1 MTHTHDTIQNKS
13 FMMAGA
19 ECAAFIAANLK
30 KVKACLKGSPENK
43 EDAISEVVCKCLGVK
58 TGSGS
63 LLKWAGN
70 PFAVARTTE
79 GWLGFV
85 VWQCRARLGVVRA
98 KNEYWSD
105 PGDDNARE
113 EAQYRHRKV
122 CELKAYELDRQAGC
136 HRAFPGCSYDEA
148 VRNRAAYAVLEDL
161 VKDRSVSRR
170 DLEVW
175 AACDMFR
182 RDRAELAEEFG
193 VTSNNLDQIVFR
205 VRNTLK
211 KLGPALHRRHAARLF
226 HEAA

>member
-1 MTHTHDTIQNKS
+1 M
-13 FMMAGA
+13 
-19 ECAAFIAANLK
+19 
-30 KVKACLKGSPENK
+30 
-43 EDAISEVVCKCLGVK
+43 
-58 TGSGS
+58 
-63 LLKWAGN
+63 
-70 PFAVARTTE
+70 
-79 GWLGFV
+79 
-85 VWQCRARLGVVRA
+85 
-98 KNEYWSD
+98 
-105 PGDDNARE
+105 
-113 EAQYRHRKV
+113 
-122 CELKAYELDRQAGC
+122 
-136 HRAFPGCSYDEA
+136 
-148 VRNRAAYAVLEDL
+148 RNRAAYAVLEDL

>member
-1 MTHTHDTIQNKS
+1 MTHTHDTIQNES
-13 FMMAGA
+13 FTMTGA

-58 TGSGS
+58 TGWGS

-105 PGDDNARE
+105 PGDDIARE

-182 RDRAELAEEFG
+182 RDRAELAEEFIPP
-193 VTSNNLDQIVFR
+193 VTKSCLNHRLR
-205 VRNTLK
+205 
-211 KLGPALHRRHAARLF
+211 KLVDLAKDL
-226 HEAA
+226 

>member
-1 MTHTHDTIQNKS
+1 MQVP
-13 FMMAGA
+13 GR
-19 ECAAFIAANLK
+19 
-30 KVKACLKGSPENK
+30 
-43 EDAISEVVCKCLGVK
+43 EDGLG
-58 TGSGS
+58 
-63 LLKWAGN
+63 
-70 PFAVARTTE
+70 FAVEVGRQSVRRGPHDGGLAR
-79 GWLGFV
+79 LRRLAV
-85 VWQCRARLGVVRA
+85 LGVVRA

-105 PGDDNARE
+105 PGDDIARE

-136 HRAFPGCSYDEA
+136 HRALPGCSYDEA

-161 VKDRSVSRR
+161 VKDHSVSRR

>member
-1 MTHTHDTIQNKS
+1 MTHTHDTIQNES
-13 FMMAGA
+13 FTMTGA
-19 ECAAFIAANLK
+19 ECAVFIVANRK
-30 KVKACLKGSPENK
+30 KVAACLKGSPENK
-43 EDAISEVVCKCLGVK
+43 EDAISEVVCKCLGAE

-63 LLKWAGN
+63 MLKWDGN
-70 PFAVARTTE
+70 PFAEARTME
-79 GWLGFV
+79 GWIGFV

-105 PGDDNARE
+105 PGEDIAGE

-122 CELKAYELDRQAGC
+122 GELKAYEFDRQAGC
-136 HRAFPGCSYDEA
+136 HRVLPGRSYDEA
-148 VRNRAAYAVLEDL
+148 VRNRAAYEVLVDL

-170 DLEVW
+170 DLEIW

-193 VTSNNLDQIVFR
+193 VTSNNIDQIAFR
-205 VRNTLK
+205 VRNKLK